1 MDRRGRTLVAGI
13 DTLLMG
19 AAAFAQTG
27 VPRTIDP
34 VDLVLWGAAAA
45 AGLCT
50 FIISSSGMPVLA
62 WAAIGY
68 VLFGGAL
75 TRGAPHW
82 PLIALAVALM
92 PLVPRPRGSL
102 VAGVAIA
109 VLFAV
114 LARFIVAA
122 ILSS

>member
-13 DTLLMG
+13 DTVLMG

-27 VPRTIDP
+27 IPKAIDSA
-34 VDLVLWGAAAA
+34 DLVLWGAALA
-45 AGLCT
+45 AGICA
-50 FIISSSGMPVLA
+50 FIIYSSGLSALA

-68 VLFGGAL
+68 VLFGGVL

-102 VAGVAIA
+102 VTGLGIA
-109 VLFAV
+109 LLFAV
-114 LARFIVAA
+114 MTRFIVAA
-122 ILSS
+122 IV